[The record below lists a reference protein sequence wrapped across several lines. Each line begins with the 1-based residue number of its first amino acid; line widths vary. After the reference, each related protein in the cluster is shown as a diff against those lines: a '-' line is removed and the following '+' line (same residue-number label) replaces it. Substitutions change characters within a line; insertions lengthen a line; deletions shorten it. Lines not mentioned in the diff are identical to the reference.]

1 MHSKTTKLDRDYY
14 TAHHCLCSVISLCF
28 ENLKH
33 ETFLKISTQPAAISN
48 FEKMERHIKKG
59 RVRTKV
65 DDTISSPIIVLCN
78 LFAGKQRENRLR
90 GSLGT
95 FTYYSPLQ
103 YTGCS
108 NSSLYVLNSS
118 CDLDFELWVN

>member
-1 MHSKTTKLDRDYY
+1 MKTF
-14 TAHHCLCSVISLCF
+14 SL
-28 ENLKH
+28 
-33 ETFLKISTQPAAISN
+33 PAAISN

-65 DDTISSPIIVLCN
+65 DATISSPMIVLCN
-78 LFAGKQRENRLR
+78 LFAGKQRENSENRLR